1 MEVTITPRGCIQD
14 VEWRTT
20 KYTLC
25 KAWFYLLVFVW
36 MVCLELHVLYISHQS
51 AAGVDGL
58 SIWYTF
64 YMPPYACLDKSNE
77 FPRRIAHYDASIKSP
92 R

>member
-1 MEVTITPRGCIQD
+1 MIKPPARGCIQD

-25 KAWFYLLVFVW
+25 KACSFLFT
-36 MVCLELHVLYISHQS
+36 CLYGWCALNYMYCTFLISQLQELTGCQYGTLFICRPMH
-51 AAGVDGL
+51 AR
-58 SIWYTF
+58 T
-64 YMPPYACLDKSNE
+64 KSNG
-77 FPRRIAHYDASIKSP
+77 FPRRIARYDASIKSP